1 LIYSKK
7 YPLENGI
14 ELEGYSNLSFYIYEI
29 ENEIIGYGSY
39 QINDMMYIVETIF
52 TDEYKYKNEHISFL
66 NYLYDSSKKT
76 QKSLA
81 SVMNLTKSNSNLVL
95 KCIV

>member
-1 LIYSKK
+1 MRTDVKNKNIQNFIK
-7 YPLENGI
+7 NNTGQ
-14 ELEGYSNLSFYIYEI
+14 
-29 ENEIIGYGSY
+29 II
-39 QINDMMYIVETIF
+39 
-52 TDEYKYKNEHISFL
+52 
-66 NYLYDSSKKT
+66 YLYDSSKKT